1 MHGRCL
7 LRVRCVLPTPSRQ
20 TKLRYSYISRPPR
33 IVAELG
39 WYGPT
44 NLFLPLNLVWFCN
57 KICKAAIWPNVMLL
71 SLSRSF
77 RWILS
82 AVTSQMSSFG
92 HHSFFSLFDWRNF
105 FTQDEDR
112 VTESQDSA
120 IPKTFFLFLKVFPP
134 SSLLAFSFYYARVPL
149 DVNTVSTSAGIDW
162 CTNKTRYIW
171 FQEDSYSDEDSGTE
185 EVSDAE
191 DWCKQ
196 TLPLPPP

>member
-1 MHGRCL
+1 MDQ
-7 LRVRCVLPTPSRQ
+7 PTSFCH
-20 TKLRYSYISRPPR
+20 KISCDSVIKSVKQQFDRT
-33 IVAELG
+33 LC
-39 WYGPT
+39 Y
-44 NLFLPLNLVWFCN
+44 C
-57 KICKAAIWPNVMLL
+57 L
-71 SLSRSF
+71 SLVRSDEFLALWRLRCPHSVTIRSF
-77 RWILS
+77 LCSID
-82 AVTSQMSSFG
+82 AI
-92 HHSFFSLFDWRNF
+92 SLRRTKIELQNHR
-105 FTQDEDR
+105 T
-112 VTESQDSA
+112 A

-134 SSLLAFSFYYARVPL
+134 SSLLAFSFFYARVPL